1 MSWEQGWTHDSRSR
15 EWQWPM
21 DRTTGSAGS
30 RGWPEWHWPEETGS
44 VPGSSV
50 DAGSGGGPGG
60 WVGKGRGGWVDNSLG
75 QQEPQ
80 SRESRMDLPGIAP
93 PGNQT
98 AVSVAGA
105 SDAAALHSLEFFA
118 NFENWTNTYKQNNV
132 ALKCVRDSAEDA
144 GHVVINFSNTDP
156 HLIRKIV
163 HAWGTDYHFEGR
175 PRIPWRWQEMVA
187 QLDAESLEWVV
198 HGLQSHSA
206 TLDLR
211 AGNVAINRS
220 RGIVG
225 CRLQKTTVYDHTRHC
240 AMPWRKR
247 DDMKVWDFVLECG
260 DGTLVFLHPN
270 FGNTKF
276 GARRGEPER
285 DNQLPRGGPGGS
297 DGPGTFTRITQKQ
310 VERVLKFDCSKYS
323 RYSRYFTQY

>member
-1 MSWEQGWTHDSRSR
+1 
-15 EWQWPM
+15 
-21 DRTTGSAGS
+21 
-30 RGWPEWHWPEETGS
+30 
-44 VPGSSV
+44 
-50 DAGSGGGPGG
+50 
-60 WVGKGRGGWVDNSLG
+60 
-75 QQEPQ
+75 
-80 SRESRMDLPGIAP
+80 
-93 PGNQT
+93 
-98 AVSVAGA
+98 
-105 SDAAALHSLEFFA
+105 
-118 NFENWTNTYKQNNV
+118 
-132 ALKCVRDSAEDA
+132 
-144 GHVVINFSNTDP
+144 
-156 HLIRKIV
+156 
-163 HAWGTDYHFEGR
+163 
-175 PRIPWRWQEMVA
+175 MVA

-310 VERVLKFDCSKYS
+310 AERILKFDCSKYS

>member
-1 MSWEQGWTHDSRSR
+1 
-15 EWQWPM
+15 
-21 DRTTGSAGS
+21 
-30 RGWPEWHWPEETGS
+30 
-44 VPGSSV
+44 
-50 DAGSGGGPGG
+50 
-60 WVGKGRGGWVDNSLG
+60 
-75 QQEPQ
+75 
-80 SRESRMDLPGIAP
+80 
-93 PGNQT
+93 
-98 AVSVAGA
+98 
-105 SDAAALHSLEFFA
+105 
-118 NFENWTNTYKQNNV
+118 
-132 ALKCVRDSAEDA
+132 
-144 GHVVINFSNTDP
+144 
-156 HLIRKIV
+156 
-163 HAWGTDYHFEGR
+163 
-175 PRIPWRWQEMVA
+175 MVA

-225 CRLQKTTVYDHTRHC
+225 CRLQKTTVYDHKRHC

-276 GARRGEPER
+276 GARRGE
-285 DNQLPRGGPGGS
+285 
-297 DGPGTFTRITQKQ
+297 GTSTRHLI
-310 VERVLKFDCSKYS
+310 LKFDCSKYS